1 MNLTLSAELD
11 SKKMNKFRRQ
21 FGESSNQAL
30 VRLGVDTAKMAAVL
44 TQPEGKGKKKI
55 IKSINS
61 GANKNIAAL
70 PAKTFNYFANK
81 RSPAFPFQG
90 SWVRLDDS
98 QILRSPGEI
107 YDFVEKHRD
116 NKGRV
121 KSLSRGRRA
130 ICKQGDMDKAM
141 TARRK
146 LAGVAKGS
154 WLGAGKSLARKSK
167 GPEPASVGKNYM
179 AWAQKHAKLGDSRF
193 IKKILGKSEVHL
205 ISNAPSTKDKGLFSR
220 EAAKDAIEKATKT
233 TMAFYRREV
242 KRRLG

>member
-70 PAKTFNYFANK
+70 PAKTCNYFANK

-98 QILRSPGEI
+98 QILRGPGEI

-146 LAGVAKGS
+146 LAGRGKIPRKKKQRTRAGKRGQKLHG
-154 WLGAGKSLARKSK
+154 LGAKARK
-167 GPEPASVGKNYM
+167 
-179 AWAQKHAKLGDSRF
+179 AWRLKVHQENFG
-193 IKKILGKSEVHL
+193 EV
-205 ISNAPSTKDKGLFSR
+205 
-220 EAAKDAIEKATKT
+220 
-233 TMAFYRREV
+233 
-242 KRRLG
+242 

>member
-30 VRLGVDTAKMAAVL
+30 VRLGVDTAKMAAVR

-98 QILRSPGEI
+98 QILRGPGEI

-179 AWAQKHAKLGDSRF
+179 SWAQKHSDLGRAKLVKRV
-193 IKKILGKSEVHL
+193 LGKSEAHL
-205 ISNAPSTKDKGLFSR
+205 ISKAPATKDKGIFSR
-220 EAAKDAIEKATKT
+220 DEARQSVKDSWRKT
-233 TMAFYRREV
+233 LAWYRRES
-242 KRRLG
+242 KRRFS